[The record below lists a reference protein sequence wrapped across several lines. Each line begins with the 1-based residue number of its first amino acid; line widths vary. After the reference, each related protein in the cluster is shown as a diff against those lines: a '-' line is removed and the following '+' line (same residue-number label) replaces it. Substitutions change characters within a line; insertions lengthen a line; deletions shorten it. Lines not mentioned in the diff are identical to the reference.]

1 MHDDTTQK
9 VIPQPNTVFGDFYVR
24 EQHNDAADHHLPP
37 SDVGRIIKSL
47 KASMFEEV
55 MKSLRHTLGLRRQR

>member
-1 MHDDTTQK
+1 MHDTTQK
-9 VIPQPNTVFGDFYVR
+9 IRPQPHTVFGDFYVR

-37 SDVGRIIKSL
+37 SDVGRVIKFL

-55 MKSLRHTLGLRRQR
+55 MKSLRCTLGLRRQR